1 MTKMISVAMASY
13 NGEKY
18 IKKQL
23 DSILAQTRSV
33 DEIIIVDDQ
42 STDHTREVV
51 EEYIKNHPEMK
62 FVFSVNE
69 KNQGYKR
76 NFKIALSKC
85 RGDYIFL
92 CDQDDI
98 WMPNKVE
105 KMTDI
110 MEKHPNIQVLASSF
124 SFIDGEDNP
133 FEIEQVKGLSNNN
146 LLRMNVEAN
155 ALVQVTFETLL
166 TQNSFQGCALVVT
179 KALNEKFQ
187 KNFTEDLFHDWL
199 LNLFAAEVNG
209 MYFINKPLFLYR
221 IHEKNTIGINE
232 QEHFS
237 NKERAKKRNELKTRV
252 LFAQYPLKT
261 LKTLEKNDPDLIKNQ
276 PDYRQRMDFYQNHIQ
291 YLTNRN
297 IVKLFLQNFS
307 PYYKGIKTRKARI
320 MDLIFVIW
328 KKKQV

>member
-42 STDHTREVV
+42 STDCTREVV

-69 KNQGYKR
+69 KNQGYKK
-76 NFKIALSKC
+76 NFKTALSKC
-85 RGDYIFL
+85 QGDYIFL
-92 CDQDDI
+92 CDQDDL

-105 KMTDI
+105 EMTDI

-146 LLRMNVEAN
+146 LLRMHVDAN
-155 ALVQVTFETLL
+155 ALVQVPFYVLL
-166 TQNSFQGCALVVT
+166 FQNSFQGCATVVT
-179 KALNEKFQ
+179 REINKKFQ
-187 KNFTEDLFHDWL
+187 KCFTDEIFHDWL
-199 LNLFAAEVNG
+199 LNLFAAEING

-221 IHEKNTIGINE
+221 IHGKNTIGINE
-232 QEHFS
+232 QEHLT
-237 NKERAKKRNELKTRV
+237 KTERNIKRNDLETRIFNSEHSYTTLSILEKIDEELK
-252 LFAQYPLKT
+252 
-261 LKTLEKNDPDLIKNQ
+261 DNQ
-276 PDYRQRMDFYQNHIQ
+276 PDYEQRLEFYE
-291 YLTNRN
+291 RN
-297 IVKLFLQNFS
+297 IYYLKNNRFFNLLFQNFNS
-307 PYYKGIKTRKARI
+307 YYKEGKTYRARVF
-320 MDLIFVIW
+320 DLIFVLKRKW
-328 KKKQV
+328 G